1 MGFWKKDRN
10 YRKHIKADG
19 SVSHIITVD
28 GIEVEVSP
36 EVYHAYAQADR
47 RERYCYERKAGL
59 LLSLEH
65 LGEDGAW
72 IPHLWEQ
79 CVESA
84 EDTVIREM
92 MIAHMMDALTLL
104 CPEERELLEQLFGRL
119 IRTETDTGVCAILDC
134 RACEGAAYH
143 SRVLS
148 ALPPCRAT
156 SSVLDVARFMREKKS
171 PAYFEEETLCTAA

>member
-104 CPEERELLEQLFGRL
+104 CPEERELLEQLYFQNISAREVARSSGVYHRTILYRRDKALEKLLRL
-119 IRTETDTGVCAILDC
+119 IG
-134 RACEGAAYH
+134 G
-143 SRVLS
+143 
-148 ALPPCRAT
+148 
-156 SSVLDVARFMREKKS
+156 
-171 PAYFEEETLCTAA
+171 